1 MFLSYLMLAVALCLS
16 SIAAFYSIV
25 GLSAIFAA
33 AVVPI
38 ILMGSILEI
47 AKLVV
52 TVWLHEY
59 WRNVKTAMKM
69 YLVPAVGVLM
79 LITSM
84 GIFGFLSKAH
94 LDQAVPA
101 GDISAQVSI
110 FDDKIRTQKD
120 NIDANRKA
128 LAQMDQAVDQVM
140 GRSTDEK
147 GADKAVQLRRNQAK
161 ERTRLQNEIS
171 QAQKEIVK
179 LQEERAPIAS
189 QARKVEA
196 EVGPIKYIAALIYGD
211 NPDAN
216 LLEKSVRWVIII
228 LVSVFDPL
236 AVMMLLAA
244 TESIKWE
251 RTGLGRRRDDIA
263 VDDTGQKPI
272 LSFFSNV
279 KEKVKTKF
287 EKKQPAYEPDDE
299 PLTEEQIEQIKEQV
313 NIEEPVVEEKLFD
326 EWTDQDLDV
335 LTEEILDTVPP
346 IKETVVEPVAE
357 EKQQDRIKAIGDY
370 INYQGKTYSTQAFK
384 ELFPG
389 MAAEADNIAHP
400 VNAGFGIKFPK
411 DANRGDVFIRVDSLP
426 TRMHK
431 FNGNKWIEVDK
442 GLSDTYVY
450 NDAYIDHLIES
461 VAKGEYDPELL
472 TESEKE
478 LISRKLK
485 TDDTNN

>member
-244 TESIKWE
+244 TESMKWE

-263 VDDTGQKPI
+263 VDDTEQKPI
-272 LSFFSNV
+272 LSFFSNIE
-279 KEKVKTKF
+279 EKVKTKF
-287 EKKQPAYEPDDE
+287 EKKQPVYEPDDG
-299 PLTEEQIEQIKEQV
+299 PLTDEQLEKIKEQV

-335 LTEEILDTVPP
+335 LTEETPATVPP

-357 EKQQDRIKAIGDY
+357 EQQQDRIKAIGDY
-370 INYQGKTYSTQAFK
+370 INYQGKTYSVQAFK

-389 MAAEADNIAHP
+389 MSAEADNVAHP

-411 DANRGDVFIRVDSLP
+411 DATRGDVFIRVDSLP

>member
-25 GLSAIFAA
+25 GLAAIFAA

-38 ILMGSILEI
+38 VVMGSILEI

-59 WRNVKTAMKM
+59 WSNVKTAMKM

-244 TESIKWE
+244 TESMKWE

-263 VDDTGQKPI
+263 VDDTEQKPI
-272 LSFFSNV
+272 LSFFSDI

-287 EKKQPAYEPDDE
+287 EKKQPVYEPDDD
-299 PLTEEQIEQIKEQV
+299 PLTEKQIEQIKEQV

-335 LTEEILDTVPP
+335 LAEETLATVPP

-357 EKQQDRIKAIGDY
+357 EQQQDRIKAIGDY
-370 INYQGKTYSTQAFK
+370 INYQGKTYSAQAFK

-389 MAAEADNIAHP
+389 MSAEADNIAHS

-411 DANRGDVFIRVDSLP
+411 DATRGDVFIRVDSLP